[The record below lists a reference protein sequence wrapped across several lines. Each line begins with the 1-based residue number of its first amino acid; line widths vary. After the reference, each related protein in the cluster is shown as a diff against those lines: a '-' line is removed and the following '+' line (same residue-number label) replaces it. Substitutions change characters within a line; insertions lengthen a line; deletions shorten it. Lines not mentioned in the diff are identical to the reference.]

1 MGWLLFLVF
10 AALSLVGLWRFGK
23 LPRQALELSG
33 AAALIA
39 LAGYAWQGS
48 PGKAGS
54 PVAAPES
61 MPLPT
66 ELSDASMRKTMSGQS
81 AEGQWIDLSDALMR
95 VGHSRSAVSI
105 LSEGTRKAPQN
116 PDVWVALG
124 NALVV
129 HNQGQ
134 MSPASQYAFEKA
146 AQLSPN
152 HPGPPFFLGL
162 ALAQSGK
169 PDEAGDVWRGLLS
182 RAPDD
187 APWKEDL
194 VQRLTQ
200 IGQMP
205 TAGGAGETVA
215 TAKAKN

>member
-1 MGWLLFLVF
+1 MGWLAFLVF
-10 AALSLVGLWRFGK
+10 AGLSLAGLWRFGK

-33 AAALIA
+33 AVALLA

-48 PGKAGS
+48 PSQAGS
-54 PVAAPES
+54 PVAAPDET
-61 MPLPT
+61 PLPP
-66 ELSDASMRKTMSGQS
+66 ELADASIRKTLSSQS
-81 AEGQWIDLSDALMR
+81 AEGQWLDLADALMR

-105 LSEGTRKAPQN
+105 LGEGTRKAPQN
-116 PDVWVALG
+116 ADVWVGLG

-187 APWKEDL
+187 APWRADL
-194 VQRLTQ
+194 VERLTQ

-205 TAGGAGETVA
+205 SAPVAEAPVPTASR
-215 TAKAKN
+215 

>member
-1 MGWLLFLVF
+1 MGWVWFLGF
-10 AALSLVGLWRFGK
+10 AAITLAALWRLGK

-33 AAALIA
+33 AAALVA
-39 LAGYAWQGS
+39 LAGYAWQGE
-48 PGKAGS
+48 PGKVGS
-54 PVAAPES
+54 PVSSPEETPVPPELAEAAAFAKSRPG
-61 MPLPT
+61 MN
-66 ELSDASMRKTMSGQS
+66 
-81 AEGQWIDLSDALMR
+81 AEGQWLDLADRLIQI
-95 VGHSRSAVSI
+95 GHSRQAVSM
-105 LSEGTRKAPQN
+105 LHGGLAKSPNN
-116 PDVWVALG
+116 PDLWVGLG

-169 PDEAGDVWRGLLS
+169 LDEAGEVWRGLLA
-182 RAPDD
+182 RAQDD

-194 VQRLTQ
+194 VARLTQ

-205 TAGGAGETVA
+205 NEKPAS
-215 TAKAKN
+215 

>member
-1 MGWLLFLVF
+1 ML
-10 AALSLVGLWRFGK
+10 
-23 LPRQALELSG
+23 
-33 AAALIA
+33 A
-39 LAGYAWQGS
+39 LAGYAWQGN
-48 PGKAGS
+48 PGQAGS
-54 PVAAPES
+54 PVAAADEQPVPPELADES
-61 MPLPT
+61 L
-66 ELSDASMRKTMSGQS
+66 RKTFLSSQNS
-81 AEGQWIDLSDALMR
+81 EGQWLALADALMR
-95 VGHSRSAVSI
+95 IGRSRQAASI
-105 LSEGTRKAPQN
+105 LGEGSRRAPQN
-116 PDVWVALG
+116 ADIWVGLG

-194 VQRLTQ
+194 IQRLTQ

-205 TAGGAGETVA
+205 NAPIADAPVTNEQAPAA
-215 TAKAKN
+215 AP

>member
-1 MGWLLFLVF
+1 MGWVWFLGF
-10 AALSLVGLWRFGK
+10 AAITLAALWRLGK

-33 AAALIA
+33 AAVLVA
-39 LAGYAWQGS
+39 LAGYAWQGEPS
-48 PGKAGS
+48 KAGS
-54 PVAAPES
+54 PVKAAEQTPVPPE
-61 MPLPT
+61 LANA
-66 ELSDASMRKTMSGQS
+66 ASVAKSRPGMS
-81 AEGQWIDLSDALMR
+81 AEGQWIDLSDALIR
-95 VGHSRSAVSI
+95 IGHTRQAVSMLRGGI
-105 LSEGTRKAPQN
+105 AKSPNN
-116 PDVWVALG
+116 PDLWVGLG

-162 ALAQSGK
+162 AMAQSGK
-169 PDEAGDVWRGLLS
+169 LDEAGEVWRGLLS

-194 VQRLTQ
+194 ISRLTQ

-205 TAGGAGETVA
+205 NEKP
-215 TAKAKN
+215 AK